1 MLICNVYIQLSG
13 VTNSTNQSIYKK
25 MINDSKDFTDR
36 NQNMTMGYY
45 SRHGHLI
52 VHVSLGWLLIFW
64 LQNQKHFRD
73 S

>member
-1 MLICNVYIQLSG
+1 
-13 VTNSTNQSIYKK
+13 

-52 VHVSLGWLLIFW
+52 VHVSLGWLRIMVTYFLVTKPKAF
-64 LQNQKHFRD
+64 

>member
-1 MLICNVYIQLSG
+1 
-13 VTNSTNQSIYKK
+13 

-36 NQNMTMGYY
+36 NQNMTMGYH

-52 VHVSLGWLLIFW
+52 VHVSLGWLRIMVTYFLVTKPKAF
-64 LQNQKHFRD
+64 